1 MDCSGFTRV
10 NAHKVRPVC
19 PNSVVRG
26 LHRGGTLN
34 TRLSTIRSKRWAHS
48 HNNVQRRQRLVVSSS
63 TGRSCALFY
72 SEGGSEVGNVEQH
85 SFLQTCQSVASLA
98 RKMITVIV
106 TRTRLFTETQEF
118 RVASQLLQFFASL
131 VYVGLYVWG
140 TYSQPVKGSI
150 RYFLELMLCFLF
162 AWEFMYRF
170 FANHPD
176 PGSKLRMITAPTN
189 IFDLLSFAPTLLEL
203 ILQQV
208 SPSFS
213 LGRLDLRWVKLLR
226 SLRVVRVG
234 LLAAELRSLHLSTK
248 HGSWLAAGASWR
260 LIQLAVSPIVLLFT
274 SAAIIQIVERVPFHK
289 SVYFV
294 ATTLSTVRPVF

>member
-1 MDCSGFTRV
+1 MR
-10 NAHKVRPVC
+10 AVC
-19 PNSVVRG
+19 PNNFVRG
-26 LHRGGTLN
+26 VDRRGTLN
-34 TRLSTIRSKRWAHS
+34 THLRTIQSKRWLDS
-48 HNNVQRRQRLVVSSS
+48 DFNVSERMRSIVLSAA
-63 TGRSCALFY
+63 GRSCALFY
-72 SEGGSEVGNVEQH
+72 SEGGSEAGNVEEH
-85 SFLQTCQSVASLA
+85 SFLKACRSVVPLA
-98 RKMITVIV
+98 RKMITIIT

-118 RVASQLLQFFASL
+118 RVASQLLQFLASL

-150 RYFLELMLCFLF
+150 RYFLELALCFLF

-170 FANHPD
+170 FTNHPD

-203 ILQQV
+203 VLQQV

-294 ATTLSTVRPVF
+294 ATTLSTVRPFYSSS